1 MLIFSIEGIMLYVR
15 RHGTELYYRYVLST
29 PLTPLKVVNI
39 LASLSIEA
47 HFKKSYGGH
56 GLLNAYLVG
65 HAVEKRIRTKSSS
78 PPTPRVFEAIK
89 VLLQVWLNVALV
101 NMKKRVYNCLLI
113 NTC

>member
-1 MLIFSIEGIMLYVR
+1 MLYVR

-65 HAVEKRIRTKSSS
+65 HAVEKRIRTKSS
-78 PPTPRVFEAIK
+78 PHYYPRFRGY
-89 VLLQVWLNVALV
+89 
-101 NMKKRVYNCLLI
+101 KKPASGMV
-113 NTC
+113 

>member
-1 MLIFSIEGIMLYVR
+1 MLYVR

-47 HFKKSYGGH
+47 HFKKSYGGR

-65 HAVEKRIRTKSSS
+65 HAVEKRIRTKSS
-78 PPTPRVFEAIK
+78 PLYYPRFRGY
-89 VLLQVWLNVALV
+89 
-101 NMKKRVYNCLLI
+101 KKPASGMVECCFSKYEK
-113 NTC
+113 TCV

>member
-1 MLIFSIEGIMLYVR
+1 MLYVR

-47 HFKKSYGGH
+47 HFKKSYGGR

-65 HAVEKRIRTKSSS
+65 HAVEKRIRTKSSPPPPYS
-78 PPTPRVFEAIK
+78 PRFRGYKSPASGMVECCFSKYEK
-89 VLLQVWLNVALV
+89 
-101 NMKKRVYNCLLI
+101 
-113 NTC
+113 TCV